1 MENINVTLKR
11 LRKPYLNNITFPY
24 LNINSIRNK
33 FDDLIKIMEDNIDIL
48 AIAEMGI
55 AETKLDDSLP
65 NNQLILEGYH
75 IDWI

>member
-1 MENINVTLKR
+1 
-11 LRKPYLNNITFPY
+11 
-24 LNINSIRNK
+24 
-33 FDDLIKIMEDNIDIL
+33 MEDNIDIL

>member
-1 MENINVTLKR
+1 
-11 LRKPYLNNITFPY
+11 
-24 LNINSIRNK
+24 
-33 FDDLIKIMEDNIDIL
+33 MEDNIDIL

-55 AETKLDDSLP
+55 AETKLDYFLP

>member
-1 MENINVTLKR
+1 
-11 LRKPYLNNITFPY
+11 
-24 LNINSIRNK
+24 
-33 FDDLIKIMEDNIDIL
+33 MEDNIDIL
-48 AIAEMGI
+48 AI